1 MVGGNLGKKC
11 VFVSMLVA
19 VIVALEH
26 DTPFHHYIRVE
37 KFIRLSFDHPHVHML
52 GPP

>member
-1 MVGGNLGKKC
+1 MVGKNLGKKC
-11 VFVSMLVA
+11 VSVSMLVA

-26 DTPFHHYIRVE
+26 DTPLYHCIRVE
-37 KFIRLSFDHPHVHML
+37 KSICLSFDHPHVHML